1 MLSILVVDDHPLV
14 TDGIAT
20 MLKDAGHLQVV
31 ASCRTGAETLSFLE
45 SNVPDIILL
54 DINLPD
60 MDGTHLCGLIRKT
73 NRVSKILGLTSVN
86 ETSLITNMLK
96 QGANGYLL
104 KNMDRAEL
112 LHAVEEVLNGKIY
125 LSKEANARILE
136 QFNGLRDALENVPV
150 VTRREKEV
158 LALLDEG
165 LNGPQIAERLF
176 LSPFTV
182 ETHRKNLLLKFNVSN
197 TQQMLKAARGFKIL
211 A

>member
-1 MLSILVVDDHPLV
+1 
-14 TDGIAT
+14 
-20 MLKDAGHLQVV
+20 
-31 ASCRTGAETLSFLE
+31 
-45 SNVPDIILL
+45 
-54 DINLPD
+54 
-60 MDGTHLCGLIRKT
+60 
-73 NRVSKILGLTSVN
+73 VSKILGLTSVN
-86 ETSLITNMLK
+86 ETSLIANMLK

-112 LHAVEEVLNGKIY
+112 LHAIDEVLNGKIY
-125 LSKEANARILE
+125 LSKEANEKLLE
-136 QFNGLRDALENVPV
+136 QFISLKDAVENVPV
-150 VTRREKEV
+150 ITRREKEV

>member
-1 MLSILVVDDHPLV
+1 MLSILIIDDHPLV

-20 MLKDAGHLQVV
+20 MLKDAEHLQVV
-31 ASCRTGAETLSFLE
+31 GACRTSADALLFLE
-45 SNVPDIILL
+45 KEVPDIILL

-60 MDGTHLCGLIRKT
+60 TDGITLCGIIRKK
-73 NRVSKILGLTSVN
+73 NRTSKILGLTSVN
-86 ETSLITNMLK
+86 ETSLIANMLK

-104 KNMDRAEL
+104 KNMDRTEL
-112 LHAVEEVLNGKIY
+112 LYAIDEVLNGKIY
-125 LSKEANARILE
+125 LSKEANEKLLE
-136 QFNGLRDALENVPV
+136 QFNGVRDALENVPMI
-150 VTRREKEV
+150 TRREKEV
-158 LALLDEG
+158 LLLLDEG

-197 TQQMLKAARGFKIL
+197 TQQMLKAAKGFKIL